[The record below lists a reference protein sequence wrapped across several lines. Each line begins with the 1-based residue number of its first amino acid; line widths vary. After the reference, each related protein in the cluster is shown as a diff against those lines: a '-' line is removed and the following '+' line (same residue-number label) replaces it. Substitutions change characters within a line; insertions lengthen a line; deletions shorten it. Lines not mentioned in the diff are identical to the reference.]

1 MQEWNQDW
9 KLLESSGWV
18 LVTTGLQ
25 TLDLDFS
32 SLLKEIWRQEKFFFV
47 SQSFSFLES
56 AEFYWWLPQ
65 QSLGVWNSRIRKYH
79 NNKKRR
85 ENLRALQIKESHHQ
99 YFKIIVLVRK
109 RNSKSFSTKFK
120 IQSQHLT
127 STFEWHWFLLLTV
140 IILLRYILNF
150 VEKYFFAILPWP
162 WEVICWDLW
171 SLSLFLVAW
180 SVGDGS
186 GWDGSVEDG

>member
-79 NNKKRR
+79 SSSEKK
-85 ENLRALQIKESHHQ
+85 E
-99 YFKIIVLVRK
+99 FKI
-109 RNSKSFSTKFK
+109 FFHK
-120 IQSQHLT
+120 IQDSESASDINVWMT
-127 STFEWHWFLLLTV
+127 RIFTTYSNYIITFL
-140 IILLRYILNF
+140 ILLKNTFLPYYLDLGKWF
-150 VEKYFFAILPWP
+150 VEIFG
-162 WEVICWDLW
+162 
-171 SLSLFLVAW
+171 AW
-180 SVGDGS
+180 ACFWWHGL
-186 GWDGSVEDG
+186 

>member
-18 LVTTGLQ
+18 LVTTWLQ

-186 GWDGSVEDG
+186 GWDKSVEDG

>member
-127 STFEWHWFLLLTV
+127 STFEWPWFLLLTV
-140 IILLRYILNF
+140 IIFITFLILLKNTFLPYYLDLGKWF
-150 VEKYFFAILPWP
+150 VEIFGVWACFWWHGL
-162 WEVICWDLW
+162 
-171 SLSLFLVAW
+171 
-180 SVGDGS
+180 
-186 GWDGSVEDG
+186 

>member
-47 SQSFSFLES
+47 SQSFSFLKS

-99 YFKIIVLVRK
+99 YFKIIVLVRQGIQNLFPQ
-109 RNSKSFSTKFK
+109 NSRFRVS
-120 IQSQHLT
+120 IWHQHLNDT
-127 STFEWHWFLLLTV
+127 DFYYLQ
-140 IILLRYILNF
+140 
-150 VEKYFFAILPWP
+150 
-162 WEVICWDLW
+162 
-171 SLSLFLVAW
+171 
-180 SVGDGS
+180 
-186 GWDGSVEDG
+186 

>member
-85 ENLRALQIKESHHQ
+85 KNLRALQIKESHHQ

-109 RNSKSFSTKFK
+109 RNSKSFPTKFK

-140 IILLRYILNF
+140 IILLH
-150 VEKYFFAILPWP
+150 
-162 WEVICWDLW
+162 
-171 SLSLFLVAW
+171 S
-180 SVGDGS
+180 
-186 GWDGSVEDG
+186 

>member
-47 SQSFSFLES
+47 SQSFSFLET

-79 NNKKRR
+79 NNEKRR

-127 STFEWHWFLLLTV
+127 STFEWHWFFTTYSNYIITFL
-140 IILLRYILNF
+140 ILLKNTFLPFYLDLGKWF
-150 VEKYFFAILPWP
+150 VEIFGVWACFWWHGL
-162 WEVICWDLW
+162 
-171 SLSLFLVAW
+171 
-180 SVGDGS
+180 
-186 GWDGSVEDG
+186 

>member
-32 SLLKEIWRQEKFFFV
+32 SLLKEIWKQEKFFFV

-79 NNKKRR
+79 NNKKKKRKFEGTANQR
-85 ENLRALQIKESHHQ
+85 IPPPILQDHSSSEKKE
-99 YFKIIVLVRK
+99 FKI
-109 RNSKSFSTKFK
+109 FFHK
-120 IQSQHLT
+120 IQDSESAFDINIWMTLIFT
-127 STFEWHWFLLLTV
+127 TYSNYIITFL
-140 IILLRYILNF
+140 ILLKNTFLPYYLDLGKWF
-150 VEKYFFAILPWP
+150 VEIFGVWACFWWHGL
-162 WEVICWDLW
+162 
-171 SLSLFLVAW
+171 
-180 SVGDGS
+180 
-186 GWDGSVEDG
+186 